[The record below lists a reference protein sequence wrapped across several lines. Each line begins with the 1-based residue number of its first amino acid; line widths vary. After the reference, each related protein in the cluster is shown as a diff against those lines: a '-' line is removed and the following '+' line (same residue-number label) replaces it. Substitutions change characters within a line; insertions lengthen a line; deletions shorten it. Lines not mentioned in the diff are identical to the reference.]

1 MIVASKCTKNLQLVC
16 YMVLKFN
23 MNIIILFFLKKLG
36 DRDDYCLVP
45 VEFLKKLNGQNK
57 AIWKKLIK
65 QDKKLDDIK
74 KDVSKLQRENSL
86 SPAFFDVSIKN
97 FKDFLVVNLCRHF
110 Y

>member
-1 MIVASKCTKNLQLVC
+1 
-16 YMVLKFN
+16 
-23 MNIIILFFLKKLG
+23 MNTNFYFFFKKKLG
-36 DRDDYCLVP
+36 DRDDYYLVP
-45 VEFLKKLNGQNK
+45 VELLKKLSGQNK

-65 QDKKLDDIK
+65 QDKKLDNIK

-86 SPAFFDVSIKN
+86 SPAFFDVSIEN